1 MDDIPE
7 VLRDQQNSRSSKRRS
22 PARGAS
28 KTISTTP
35 TRSTKSKK
43 KSLLLGMGVV
53 SIFLAIAVMT
63 IISLLRNNSQPSQKI
78 ISTTPAT
85 KTESKPETPKVE
97 STLTTKKQE
106 GGFDNVLGHLP
117 YSEAPSSK
125 LTPITTD
132 GRIRMRKAAADE
144 FQRMQVA
151 AKADGIIIVPISG
164 FRSIKDQEKVF
175 FGLKQQRGQEATK
188 RAEVSAPPGYSEHH
202 TGYAIDIGDAKVPA
216 TNLNQNF
223 EETAAFRWM
232 QKNAPRYNFEISFP
246 QNNKQGVSYE
256 PWHWRFVG
264 DRDSL
269 ETFYKAKS
277 LKK

>member
-7 VLRDQQNSRSSKRRS
+7 VLRDRESSSKARRS
-22 PARGAS
+22 PVKKTSQTTSIKS
-28 KTISTTP
+28 K
-35 TRSTKSKK
+35 RSTKKK
-43 KSLLLGMGVV
+43 GSFLLGAG
-53 SIFLAIAVMT
+53 IICILLAIAVMT
-63 IISLLRNNSQPSQKI
+63 ILRNNAQPSQQTA
-78 ISTTPAT
+78 SDAPST
-85 KTESKPETPKVE
+85 KTEPKPEKPQAKPTP
-97 STLTTKKQE
+97 TQKKEE
-106 GGFDNVLGHLP
+106 GVDNVLGHLP
-117 YSEAPSSK
+117 YSEAPSSE
-125 LTPITTD
+125 LQPITSD

-144 FQRMQVA
+144 FKRMQA
-151 AKADGIIIVPISG
+151 AAEADGINIVPISG
-164 FRSIKDQEKVF
+164 FRSLKDQDKVF

-202 TGYAIDIGDAKVPA
+202 TGYAIDVGDGKVPA

-246 QNNKQGVSYE
+246 KNNKQGVSYE

>member
-7 VLRDQQNSRSSKRRS
+7 VLRDRESSSKARRS
-22 PARGAS
+22 PLRKTS
-28 KTISTTP
+28 QTSSTISK
-35 TRSTKSKK
+35 RSTKKK
-43 KSLLLGMGVV
+43 GSFLLGAGV
-53 SIFLAIAVMT
+53 ICILLTIAVMT
-63 IISLLRNNSQPSQKI
+63 ILRNNSQPSQKTA
-78 ISTTPAT
+78 STPPST
-85 KTESKPETPKVE
+85 KTEPKPETPQAK
-97 STLTTKKQE
+97 STPTQKKQE
-106 GGFDNVLGHLP
+106 GGVDNVLGHLP
-117 YSEAPSSK
+117 YSEAPSSE
-125 LTPITTD
+125 LQAITSD

-144 FQRMQVA
+144 FKRMQA
-151 AKADGIIIVPISG
+151 AAEADGINLVPISG
-164 FRSIKDQEKVF
+164 FRSLKDQDQVF

-202 TGYAIDIGDAKVPA
+202 TGYAIDVGDGKVPA
-216 TNLNQNF
+216 TNLSQNF

-246 QNNKQGVSYE
+246 KNNKQGVSYE